1 MIDNYGFCELSET
14 DLATISGGNSEDIAQ
29 NLKTVRSTLGMRRA
43 QLADRLHLDVTTI
56 ARYEEGT
63 RIPDID
69 TLIQIS
75 RVLDVEINDL
85 IF

>member
-1 MIDNYGFCELSET
+1 MIDNYGFCELNEA
-14 DLATISGGNSEDIAQ
+14 DLAAISGGSSEDIAQ

-63 RIPDID
+63 RVPDID

-75 RVLDVEINDL
+75 RVLGVEINDL